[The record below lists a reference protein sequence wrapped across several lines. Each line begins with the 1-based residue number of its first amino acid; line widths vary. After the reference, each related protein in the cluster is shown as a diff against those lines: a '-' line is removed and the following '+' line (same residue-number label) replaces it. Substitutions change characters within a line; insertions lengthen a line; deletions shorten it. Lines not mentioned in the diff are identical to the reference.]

1 MLPVVAIV
9 GRPNVGKSTLFNR
22 LIGERLSI
30 TDDQPGVT
38 RDRIYSKCEWLGKE
52 FNLIDTGGIE
62 IKDAPFLLEIRQQA
76 ELAIEEADLVI
87 MITDGRGSITAE
99 DELVAR
105 ILQKSDKPVVLAINK
120 VDNESHL
127 DNIYEYYALGLGEPV
142 AVSSLHGIGVG
153 DLLDKVIEDLPVK
166 EDKIPEDT
174 LKFCLIG
181 RPNVGK
187 SSLTNAILGE
197 ERVIVSDI
205 EGTTRDS
212 IDSLFKKDGRDYAV
226 IDTAGIRKSGKIIEK
241 AEKYSVLRAMQAIDR
256 SDICLILIDGDQG
269 IREQDKK
276 IAGYAKDANKGVIL
290 VVNKW
295 DLVDKHDKVTKEWEQ
310 NLRSH
315 FQFISYAPIVY
326 LSALTKKRIHTLFE
340 AIDRVNE
347 NFKKR
352 FKTHVINDLVS
363 DALQMNPT
371 PSFNGGR
378 LNIYYATQAGAEPPT
393 FILFVNDPDYAH
405 FSYMRYL
412 ENVLRD
418 AFDFEGTP
426 IKFLLR
432 KRD

>member
-99 DELVAR
+99 DEVVAR
-105 ILQKSDKPVVLAINK
+105 ILQKTEKPVLLAINK
-120 VDNESHL
+120 LDNEKHM
-127 DNIYEYYALGLGEPV
+127 DNIYEYYSLGLGEPIP
-142 AVSSLHGIGVG
+142 VSSLHGIGVG
-153 DLLDKVIEDLPVK
+153 DLLDKVIEELPIK
-166 EDKIPEDT
+166 EDTIPDDT

-197 ERVIVSDI
+197 DRVIVSDI

-226 IDTAGIRKSGKIIEK
+226 IDTAGIRKSGKVIEK

-256 SDICLILIDGDQG
+256 ADICLILIDGEQG

-276 IAGYAKDANKGVIL
+276 IAGYAKDANKGIII

-295 DLVDKHDKVTKEWEQ
+295 DLVDKHDKVTKEWEMD
-310 NLRSH
+310 LRSH
-315 FQFISYAPIVY
+315 FQFIAYAPIVY

-347 NFKKR
+347 NYSKR
-352 FKTHVINDLVS
+352 FKTHVINDIMT

-371 PSFNGGR
+371 PNFNGGR
-378 LNIYYATQAGAEPPT
+378 LNIYYATQASSEPPT
-393 FILFVNDPDYAH
+393 FILFVNDPHYAH

-418 AFDFEGTP
+418 SFDFEGTP
-426 IKFLLR
+426 IKFILR

>member
-76 ELAIEEADLVI
+76 ELAIDEADLVI
-87 MITDGRGSITAE
+87 MIADGRGSISPE

-105 ILQKSDKPVVLAINK
+105 ILQKSDKPIVLAINK
-120 VDNESHL
+120 VDNEKHL
-127 DNIYEYYALGLGEPV
+127 DNIYEYYSLGLGEPI

-153 DLLDKVIEDLPVK
+153 DLLDKVIDELPVK
-166 EDKIPEDT
+166 TDNIPEDT

-187 SSLTNAILGE
+187 SSLANAILGE

-226 IDTAGIRKSGKIIEK
+226 IDTAGIRKSGKVIEK

-256 SDICLILIDGDQG
+256 ADICVILIDGEIG

-276 IAGYAKDANKGVIL
+276 IAGYAKDANKAVIL

-295 DLVDKHDKVTKEWEQ
+295 DTVEKHDKVTKEWEQ
-310 NLRSH
+310 KIRTS
-315 FQFISYAPIVY
+315 FQFISYAPIVF

-340 AIDRVNE
+340 AIDRVSDNY
-347 NFKKR
+347 KKR
-352 FKTHVINDLVS
+352 FKTHVINDLIS

-371 PSFNGGR
+371 PAFNGGR
-378 LNIYYATQAGAEPPT
+378 LNVYYSTQAGAEPPT
-393 FILFVNDPDYAH
+393 FILFVNDPEFAH

>member
-38 RDRIYSKCEWLGKE
+38 RDRIYAKCEWLGKE
-52 FNLIDTGGIE
+52 FNIIDTGGIE
-62 IKDAPFLLEIRQQA
+62 IKDAPFHVEIREQA
-76 ELAIEEADLVI
+76 ELAIQEADLVI
-87 MITDGRGSITAE
+87 MIADGRGLITPE
-99 DELVAR
+99 DQLVAS
-105 ILQKSDKPVVLAINK
+105 ILQRTKKPVVLAVNK
-120 VDNESHL
+120 IDSQKHL
-127 DNIYEYYALGLGEPV
+127 DNIYEYYALGLGEPIG
-142 AVSSLHGIGVG
+142 VSSLHGIGVG
-153 DLLDKVIEDLPVK
+153 DLLEKVIEQLPVK
-166 EDKIPEDT
+166 VDNIPEDT

-187 SSLTNAILGE
+187 SSLANAILGE
-197 ERVIVSDI
+197 DRVIVSEV

-212 IDSLFKKDGRDYAV
+212 IDTLFKKDGRDFAV
-226 IDTAGIRKSGKIIEK
+226 IDTAGIRKSGKVIEK

-256 SDICLILIDGDQG
+256 SDICLILIDGEQG

-290 VVNKW
+290 VINKW
-295 DLVDKHDKVTKEWEQ
+295 DLVEKHDKVTKEWLQ
-310 NLRSH
+310 DLRVN

-326 LSALTKKRIHTLFE
+326 LSALTRKRLHTLFE
-340 AIDRVNE
+340 AIERVDANYH
-347 NFKKR
+347 KR
-352 FKTHVINDLVS
+352 FKTHVINDLMA
-363 DALQMNPT
+363 DALLMNPT
-371 PSFNGGR
+371 PQFNGGR
-378 LNIYYATQAGAEPPT
+378 LNVYYATQAGAEPPT
-393 FILFVNDPDYAH
+393 FILFVNNPDFAH

-412 ENVLRD
+412 QNTLRD

-432 KRD
+432 ARD

>member
-38 RDRIYSKCEWLGKE
+38 RDRIYAKCEWLGKE

-212 IDSLFKKDGRDYAV
+212 IDSLFKKDGKDYAV

>member
-52 FNLIDTGGIE
+52 FNIIDTGGIE
-62 IKDAPFLLEIRQQA
+62 IKDAPFLVEIRQQA
-76 ELAIEEADLVI
+76 ELAIEEADLII
-87 MITDGRGSITAE
+87 MIADGRGAITPE
-99 DELVAR
+99 DQLVAR
-105 ILQKSDKPVVLAINK
+105 ILQKSKKPVVLAINK
-120 VDNESHL
+120 VDNTKHL
-127 DNIYEYYALGLGEPV
+127 DNIYEYYSLGLGEPI

-153 DLLDKVIEDLPVK
+153 DLLENVIEQLPVK
-166 EDKIPEDT
+166 VDKVPEDA

-187 SSLTNAILGE
+187 SSLANAIIGE

-212 IDSLFKKDGRDYAV
+212 IDTIFKKDGRDYAV
-226 IDTAGIRKSGKIIEK
+226 IDTAGIRKSGKVIEK

-256 SDICLILIDGDQG
+256 SDICIILIDGEQG

-276 IAGYAKDANKGVIL
+276 IAGYAKDANRAVIL
-290 VVNKW
+290 VINKW
-295 DLVDKHDKVTKEWEQ
+295 DLVEKHDKVTKEWMQ
-310 NLRSH
+310 KLRSN

-340 AIDRVNE
+340 AIDRVHE
-347 NFKKR
+347 NYSKR
-352 FKTHVINDLVS
+352 FKTHVINDLMA
-363 DALQMNPT
+363 DALLMNPT
-371 PSFNGGR
+371 PAFNGGR
-378 LNIYYATQAGAEPPT
+378 LNVYYATQAGAEPPT
-393 FILFVNDPDYAH
+393 FILFVNDPEFAH

-412 ENVLRD
+412 ENTLRD